1 MTPEFLKISTNEGEF
16 FKAIYS
22 ILVFGKSEEE
32 ILLYEK
38 HKPLLL
44 HIENFI
50 DYYQGKSNG
59 EKHRIP
65 IFLIHQADT
74 FAKKIIIEYITIRE
88 GIFNAQTLDSIH
100 SEIARDIL
108 RGGGKRPCFEVPAEN
123 STARSKVLHKNI
135 KCWIPKSNDGNIK
148 YWHAL
153 KELKLHICEIMK
165 NMTLNKS
172 YTSSMLICRENE
184 IPDGR
189 YSLLPD
195 FYQTQFQKS
204 TSLFCNTTLSGEKFY
219 NYLGEQ
225 GIEFDI
231 DHPIH
236 SNVFM
241 FYSNTEK
248 CDFSHGDLEL
258 LSQVGYHID
267 NQFVFAF
274 CNHDY
279 CLKSLINET
288 SKLHDKYL
296 QGHNLDNVFFFDE
309 DEISSLNGIDVP
321 TQNQIFIGN
330 GEDFEIFDPEIRY
343 LLEDLPYK
351 YPKRNIMSLCA
362 TPAAEKAFFKQI
374 TEETPD
380 YEIPESIL
388 IFDHIRGLWK
398 SEIIPAIRDFCKD
411 FKKIAFVIEWR
422 TPEKIRKE
430 IKGLLP
436 EYTINFYTVQ
446 DLKFRKGKSNIK
458 EKKII
463 RIRFDK
469 FDENFAHYPNTYEP
483 VPLKSNQEIL
493 DIIPLTLMARSKSLS
508 ENNIIRYLNKV
519 MDNPYR
525 KDCLGWIPIRASV
538 DKYYSVDWDEEDS
551 TRAPLKDQAK
561 VEISFANGKKIIP
574 LESTSFIYEGTDG
587 IIRCA
592 QAGDL
597 IHRNVKAVQ
606 PLLDFELILKD
617 FVSKNEGKDS
627 AAEQAIR
634 QAYIESDGIDDNPDI
649 EIWRLLLKKRVEEKG
664 ADIVYAEI
672 SEKIANYEKHPTKI
686 IDNWLNFKDKDR
698 LLPRRKVTRNVFI
711 DYVGIPRNSPYRG
724 LVYRK
729 KMRRIESSTEENRL
743 LEQFL
748 YAVIGKDFKEGAFDS
763 LYANL
768 QDALDLIDITNDA
781 DLFFIK
787 SELEKSINLLEVNS
801 ISSYG
806 E

>member
-1 MTPEFLKISTNEGEF
+1 MTPEFQNICTNEGAL

-22 ILVFGKSEEE
+22 ILVFGKTEEE
-32 ILLYEK
+32 IWVYEK

-50 DYYQGKSNG
+50 DYYQGKSDSD
-59 EKHRIP
+59 KHNVP
-65 IFLIHQADT
+65 VFLIHEADT
-74 FAKKIIIEYITIRE
+74 FSKKIVIEYITIRE
-88 GIFNAQTLDSIH
+88 GIFNAQTLASIN
-100 SEIARDIL
+100 SEIDKDIQ
-108 RGGGKRPCFEVPAEN
+108 RGGGRRPCFEVPAEN
-123 STARSKVLHKNI
+123 GSSRSKTLHKTI
-135 KCWIPKSNDGNIK
+135 KCWIPKSNNGKIK
-148 YWHAL
+148 YWYAL
-153 KELKLHICEIMK
+153 KELKLHICELMK
-165 NMTLNKS
+165 SMTLNRS
-172 YTSSMLICRENE
+172 YSSSMLICSENE

-189 YSLLPD
+189 YSLLPE
-195 FYQTQFQKS
+195 FFHTKFQKDS
-204 TSLFCNTTLSGEKFY
+204 SLFCNSSLSGEKFY
-219 NYLGEQ
+219 DYLGEQ
-225 GIEFDI
+225 NIEFDM
-231 DHPIH
+231 DYPVH

-248 CDFSHGDLEL
+248 CDFSYGDLEL

-274 CNHDY
+274 CNHNY

-288 SKLHDKYL
+288 SKFHGKYL
-296 QGHNLDNVFFFDE
+296 QGQELDNVFFLDA
-309 DEISSLNGIDVP
+309 DEISSLNGVDVP
-321 TQNQIFIGN
+321 KHNQIYIGN
-330 GEDFEIFDPEIRY
+330 CEEFEIFDAEVRY

-351 YPKRNIMSLCA
+351 FPKRNIMSLCA
-362 TPAAEKAFFKQI
+362 TPAAEKSFFKQI

-380 YEIPESIL
+380 YEVPESAL
-388 IFDHIRGLWK
+388 IFDYIRGIWK
-398 SEIIPAIRDFCKD
+398 SEIIPAIREFCKD
-411 FKKIAFVIEWR
+411 FKKISFIIEWR
-422 TPEKIRKE
+422 TPDRIRRE
-430 IKGLLP
+430 IKALLP
-436 EYTINFYTVQ
+436 EYSINFYTVQ
-446 DLKFRKGKSNIK
+446 DLKLRMGKSNIK

-463 RIRFDK
+463 RIRYDK

-483 VPLKSNQEIL
+483 VPLKNNQELL
-493 DIIPLTLMARSKSLS
+493 DIIPLALMAGSKSLS

-525 KDCLGWIPIRASV
+525 RECLGWTPIRTSV
-538 DKYYSVDWDEEDS
+538 EKYYSVDWDEEDS
-551 TRAPLKDQAK
+551 TRTPLRDQAK
-561 VEISFANGKKIIP
+561 VEISFTNGKKIIP
-574 LESTSFIYEGTDG
+574 TESTSFIYKGTDG

-597 IHRNVKAVQ
+597 IHRNIKAVQ
-606 PLLDFELILKD
+606 PLLDLELILKD

-634 QAYIESDGIDDNPDI
+634 QAYIESDGIEDNPDI
-649 EIWRLLLKKRVEEKG
+649 EIWRLLLKKRVEERG
-664 ADIVYAEI
+664 AEKVYAEI
-672 SEKIANYEKHPTKI
+672 SEKIASYEKHPTKI

-698 LLPRRKVTRNVFI
+698 LLPRRKVTRNFFL

-724 LVYRK
+724 LIYRK

-763 LYANL
+763 LYADL
-768 QDALDLIDITNDA
+768 QDALDLIDIKNDD
-781 DLFFIK
+781 DLIFIK

-801 ISSYG
+801 INSYG